1 LKSLNWLEQE
11 SKSEIPSN
19 LLNLEKLS
27 KTNQISLNN
36 IMDKKYISPKYYKI
50 PNLPDNIISI
60 IESENFNIFNLEEK
74 IGSENTLPI
83 IGSYILKRYNLF
95 SKIDYEKFESFI
107 EEIRKGYNRENPY
120 HTDLHAADVTQTC
133 LIYILKGKMK
143 EIFNLN
149 DLDIAS
155 IYISCM
161 IHDYKHPGYNN
172 LFLININSPVSIR
185 HNDTNVLEA
194 YHISQT
200 YKLIKSNEKY
210 NIFSLMNN
218 EEYKYIRKRMI
229 GLVLATDM
237 IFHFKQ
243 LEDIKNLIKEYNIKK
258 GKNREKIKENNKLN
272 DIQQQFLEIL
282 IHACDISNP
291 TKTFNIYNLW
301 ANKVMSEFFR
311 QGDKE
316 KELGL
321 KVSMNCDRLTT
332 TLPQCQI
339 GFMNFIVGPLFISI
353 VEIFPELNFLVE
365 NLNNNV
371 EKYKKI
377 HENYLK
383 KQEK

>member
-1 LKSLNWLEQE
+1 MKSLNRLEQE
-11 SKSEIPSN
+11 SKSEIPSK

-27 KTNQISLNN
+27 KINQISLNN
-36 IMDKKYISPKYYKI
+36 IKDKKYISPKNYKI

-95 SKIDYEKFESFI
+95 SKIDYEKFETFI

-149 DLDIAS
+149 DLDTAS

-161 IHDYKHPGYNN
+161 VHDYKHPGYNN
-172 LFLININSPVSIR
+172 LFLININSPISIR

-218 EEYKYIRKRMI
+218 EEYKFIRKRMI

-237 IFHFKQ
+237 VFHFKQ
-243 LEDIKNLIKEYNIKK
+243 LEDTKNLIKEYNINK

-339 GFMNFIVGPLFISI
+339 GFMNYIVGPLFISI
-353 VEIFPELNFLVE
+353 VEIFPELNFLLD

>member
-1 LKSLNWLEQE
+1 MKSLNWLEQE
-11 SKSEIPSN
+11 SKSEIPSK

-27 KTNQISLNN
+27 KINQISLNN
-36 IMDKKYISPKYYKI
+36 IKDKKYISPKNYKI

-95 SKIDYEKFESFI
+95 SKIDYEKFETFI

-149 DLDIAS
+149 DLDTAS

-161 IHDYKHPGYNN
+161 VHDYKHPGYNN
-172 LFLININSPVSIR
+172 LFLININSPISIR

-218 EEYKYIRKRMI
+218 EEYKFIRKRMI

-243 LEDIKNLIKEYNIKK
+243 LEDTKNLIKEYNINK

-339 GFMNFIVGPLFISI
+339 GFMNYIVGPLFISI
-353 VEIFPELNFLVE
+353 VEIFPELNFLLD

>member
-1 LKSLNWLEQE
+1 MKSLNWLEQE
-11 SKSEIPSN
+11 SKSEIPSK

-27 KTNQISLNN
+27 KINQISLNN
-36 IMDKKYISPKYYKI
+36 IKDKKYISPKNYKI

-74 IGSENTLPI
+74 IGSENTLPV
-83 IGSYILKRYNLF
+83 IGSYILKKYNLL
-95 SKIDYEKFESFI
+95 SKINYEKFETFI

-149 DLDIAS
+149 DLDTAS

-161 IHDYKHPGYNN
+161 VHDYKHPGYNN
-172 LFLININSPVSIR
+172 LFLININSPISIR

-218 EEYKYIRKRMI
+218 EEYKFIRKRMI

-243 LEDIKNLIKEYNIKK
+243 LEDTKNLIKEYNINK

-339 GFMNFIVGPLFISI
+339 GFMNYIVGPLFISI
-353 VEIFPELNFLVE
+353 VEIFPELNFLLD
-365 NLNNNV
+365 NLNNNI

>member
-1 LKSLNWLEQE
+1 MKSLNWLEQE
-11 SKSEIPSN
+11 SKSEIPSK

-27 KTNQISLNN
+27 KINQISLNN
-36 IMDKKYISPKYYKI
+36 IKDKKYISPKNYKI

-74 IGSENTLPI
+74 IGSENTLPV
-83 IGSYILKRYNLF
+83 IGSYILKKYNLL
-95 SKIDYEKFESFI
+95 SKINYEKFETFI

-149 DLDIAS
+149 DLDTAS

-161 IHDYKHPGYNN
+161 VHDYKHPGYNN
-172 LFLININSPVSIR
+172 LFLININSPISIR

-218 EEYKYIRKRMI
+218 EEYKFIRKRMI

-243 LEDIKNLIKEYNIKK
+243 LEDTKNLIKEYNINK

-316 KELGL
+316 KQLGL

-339 GFMNFIVGPLFISI
+339 GFMNYIVGPLFISI
-353 VEIFPELNFLVE
+353 VEIFPELNFLLD

>member
-1 LKSLNWLEQE
+1 MKSLNWLEQE
-11 SKSEIPSN
+11 SKSEIPSK

-36 IMDKKYISPKYYKI
+36 IMDKKYISPKNYKI
-50 PNLPDNIISI
+50 PNLQDNIISI

-95 SKIDYEKFESFI
+95 SKIDYEKFETFI

-149 DLDIAS
+149 DLDTAS

-161 IHDYKHPGYNN
+161 VHDYKHPGYNN
-172 LFLININSPVSIR
+172 LFLININSPISIR

-218 EEYKYIRKRMI
+218 EEYKFIRKRMI

-243 LEDIKNLIKEYNIKK
+243 LEDTKNLIKEYNINK

-339 GFMNFIVGPLFISI
+339 GFMNYIVGPLFISI
-353 VEIFPELNFLVE
+353 VEIFPELNFLLD

>member
-1 LKSLNWLEQE
+1 MKSLNWLEQE
-11 SKSEIPSN
+11 SKSEIPSK

-27 KTNQISLNN
+27 KINQISLNN
-36 IMDKKYISPKYYKI
+36 IKDKKYISPKYYKI

-161 IHDYKHPGYNN
+161 VHDYKHPGYNN
-172 LFLININSPVSIR
+172 LFLININSPISIR

-243 LEDIKNLIKEYNIKK
+243 LEDTKNLIKEYNINK

-339 GFMNFIVGPLFISI
+339 GFMNYIVGPLFISI
-353 VEIFPELNFLVE
+353 VEIFPELNFLLD